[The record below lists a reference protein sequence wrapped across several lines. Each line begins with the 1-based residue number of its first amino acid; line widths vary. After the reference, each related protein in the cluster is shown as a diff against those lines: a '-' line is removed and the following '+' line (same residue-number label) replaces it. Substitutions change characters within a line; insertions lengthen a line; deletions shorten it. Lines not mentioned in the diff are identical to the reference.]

1 MKKLLA
7 FILSLTAVAAVFTGC
22 SAKDGDVDY
31 GGGAGA
37 GTTMN
42 ERTDRSDRTG
52 SSNDLGDDVAD
63 GINSGLD
70 KTESVVYD
78 VLR

>member
-7 FILSLTAVAAVFTGC
+7 LILSLTAAAAITTGC

-31 GGGAGA
+31 GNGAGA
-37 GTTMN
+37 GTVTN
-42 ERTDRSDRTG
+42 DRTDRPATTRKELSD
-52 SSNDLGDDVAD
+52 DIAD

-70 KTESVVYD
+70 KTESVVDD
-78 VLR
+78 VLK